1 MEARISTGT
10 IGLRLW
16 PESLLARGAIALVA
30 LHLLDDAFVRPERGA
45 SARDHVVSGLVP
57 ALALLAV
64 AWIYPRLRAESRAV
78 AALAVG
84 TVGIAAGAAEAGYH
98 LTTGGFGGDDYTGL
112 LALGAGVILV
122 VVGAVVLWRSRRLD
136 ERRGQRYLRRSLI
149 AIAAAVLLYEL
160 AVPVLFA
167 FAYTHFGRATEPTGR
182 LGLHHE
188 DVRFT
193 TSDGLRLAGSYVPSK
208 NRAAVIVL
216 PARGRK
222 QALPHVR
229 MLARH
234 GYGVLVF
241 DPRGTGASEGDPHRW
256 SGGKDV
262 EAALAYL
269 RRRPDDPDRIAGLG
283 LSLGGELML
292 ETAGRNDALKAV
304 VSEGAGIRSIREQL
318 DKPRAGKWLSAP
330 FWLSWTA
337 ATALFTGDAPPPDL
351 EQAVARIAPRPVF
364 LIYAGHPVGGEE
376 LNARFYAAAHAPKQ
390 IWRIADAQ
398 HTGGLERHPREYEHR
413 VIAFF
418 DHAVLAKEDS

>member
-1 MEARISTGT
+1 
-10 IGLRLW
+10 
-16 PESLLARGAIALVA
+16 V
-30 LHLLDDAFVRPERGA
+30 
-45 SARDHVVSGLVP
+45 
-57 ALALLAV
+57 LALLAV
-64 AWIYPRLRAESRAV
+64 AWLYPRLRAGSRALASL
-78 AALAVG
+78 AAG

-98 LTTGGFGGDDYTGL
+98 LTAGGFGGDDYTGV
-112 LALGAGVILV
+112 LALGAGLLLV
-122 VVGAVVLWRSRRLD
+122 AAGAVSLWHSRRLD
-136 ERRGQRYLRRSLI
+136 ERRGRRYLRRSLI
-149 AIAAAVLLYEL
+149 AIAAAVVLYEL
-160 AVPVLFA
+160 PVPVLFA
-167 FAYTHFGRATEPTGR
+167 FAYTHFGRATGPTANLELR
-182 LGLHHE
+182 HE
-188 DVRFT
+188 EVRFT
-193 TSDGLRLAGSYVPSK
+193 TSDGLRLAGWYVPSK

-216 PARGRK
+216 PAGGRE

-262 EAALAYL
+262 EAALAYM
-269 RRRPDDPDRIAGLG
+269 RTRPDVDPDRIAGLG

-292 ETAGRNDALKAV
+292 ETAGRTDALKAV
-304 VSEGAGIRSIREQL
+304 VSEGAGIRSIREHL
-318 DKPRAGKWLSAP
+318 DKPGAGKWLSAP

-398 HTGGLERHPREYEHR
+398 HTGGLERHPREYERR
-413 VIAFF
+413 VIAFL
-418 DHAVLAKEDS
+418 DDAVLQKDS